1 MFPSV
6 TEREIKKAFN
16 DIKDGAVEYD
26 DEDELVKVEKNLIHH
41 YIDRNPVDLRLKSS
55 HIK

>member
-26 DEDELVKVEKNLIHH
+26 DEDELAKWKKISF
-41 YIDRNPVDLRLKSS
+41 I
-55 HIK
+55 IT